1 MNGAELIVE
10 FLKRKEV
17 TNAYGYPGGFVLF
30 LYDAIYRMKFPHTLA
45 RHEQGAAH
53 AAEGYAR
60 VTGKPGVVIATSGPG
75 ATNLVTGLAD
85 AYLDSVPILAITGAV
100 TRKATGSDAFQEA
113 DITGI
118 TLPITKY
125 NYLVMNPD
133 ELLPILEEAWYLTT
147 EGRPGPVLVNVPK
160 DIQQMEIG
168 EYDELMTNNKIRS
181 CYVRHR
187 PPKIQTE
194 SMADKV
200 YAALR
205 KSKRPLLMLGG
216 GCIISPGAIDA
227 IHAFL
232 ERTGMPVANTLMGKG
247 AIREDHPLNLG
258 NVGMHG
264 TLQANLAV
272 GRSDLLL
279 AVGAR
284 FSDRVIGDPD
294 RFNAMEGRTVIH
306 VDIDAAEIG
315 KNIRPDI
322 EIEEDAA
329 DFFHKMLE
337 FPGGEGFR
345 GDWQDW
351 KQELAD
357 KKAQYDAHRQE
368 MYKPATPLT
377 PQYVVHEVAE
387 AVKGTNPIC
396 VTDVGQHQ
404 MFAAQHFP
412 VESPR
417 SWITSGGAG
426 TMGFGLP
433 AAIGAAHALPDR
445 TTILFTGDGGFQMT
459 IQELGLLKELN
470 LPVKVF
476 IMNNGCLGMV
486 RQWQE
491 LFYGRNYA
499 SSILDNNPDFCLI
512 AEAYGLPTG
521 LAHDPDSLRAE
532 IAKALAE
539 DGPYVVHVVLNVEDN
554 VYPMIPAGK
563 LPHEIIMPD
572 MDS

>member
-1 MNGAELIVE
+1 MTGAELIVE

-30 LYDAIYRMKFPHTLA
+30 LYDAIYRMNFPHTLA
-45 RHEQGAAH
+45 RHEQGAVH

-60 VTGKPGVVIATSGPG
+60 ITGKPGVVLVTSGPG
-75 ATNLVTGLAD
+75 ATNLVTGLAN
-85 AYLDSVPILAITGAV
+85 AYLDSVPVLAITGAV
-100 TRKATGSDAFQEA
+100 TRTATGSDAFQEA

-133 ELLPILEEAWYLTT
+133 ELLPILEEAWFLTT
-147 EGRPGPVLVNVPK
+147 DGRPGPVLVNIPK
-160 DIQQMEIG
+160 DVQQMEIG
-168 EYDELMTNNKIRS
+168 DYDELMANNRIRS

-187 PPKIQTE
+187 PPKIRTE

-200 YAALR
+200 FAALR
-205 KSKRPLLMLGG
+205 RSKRPLLMLGG

-232 ERTGMPVANTLMGKG
+232 DRVGMPVANTLMGKG
-247 AIREDHPLNLG
+247 AIREDHPLYLG

-272 GRSDLLL
+272 GRSDVLI

-294 RFNAMEGRTVIH
+294 RFNAMEGKTIIH

-329 DFFHKMLE
+329 DFFQKMLE
-337 FPGGEGFR
+337 YPGAADFH
-345 GDWQDW
+345 GDWDAW
-351 KQELAD
+351 KQELAE
-357 KKAQYDAHRQE
+357 KKAQYDARRLA
-368 MYKPATPLT
+368 MYEPATPLT
-377 PQYVVHEVAE
+377 PQYVIHEVAD
-387 AVKGTNPIC
+387 AVKGTNPI
-396 VTDVGQHQ
+396 VATDVGQHQ

-433 AAIGAAHALPDR
+433 AAIGSSHAAPDR

-470 LPVKVF
+470 LPLKVF
-476 IMNNGCLGMV
+476 IMNNACLGMV

-491 LFYGRNYA
+491 LFYARNYS

-521 LAHDPDSLRAE
+521 LAEDPESLHRE
-532 IAKALAE
+532 IARALE
-539 DGPYVVHVVLNVEDN
+539 EEGPYICHVVLNVEEN

-572 MDS
+572 MEA